1 MLVGD
6 FEIIITKPFPAALIM
21 SPFGFYG
28 HILKSVY
35 VGLPRRR
42 VAPVQRHEQ
51 KACYK
56 Y

>member
-1 MLVGD
+1 MLVDD

-28 HILKSVY
+28 HILKLVY
-35 VGLPRRR
+35 VPRRR